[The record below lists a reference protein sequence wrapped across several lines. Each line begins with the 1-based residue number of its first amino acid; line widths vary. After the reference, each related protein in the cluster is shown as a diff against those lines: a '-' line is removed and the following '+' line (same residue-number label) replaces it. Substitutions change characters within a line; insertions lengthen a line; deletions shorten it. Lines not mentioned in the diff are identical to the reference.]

1 MKINIKEIAVGD
13 VFSEESHYIVEEIGK
28 DTIKFK
34 HTESGK
40 SVTLGYGYVQDLLNT
55 SDQYDK
61 EVKVTKEDK
70 KDGTPGIRTIFE
82 GIKSSEVFTVVFQK
96 QDKAKTKK
104 QYEAEREA
112 QRQEAVAIIDKAK
125 KQKKSMAEAYKL
137 ALEHV
142 QNNPIKDF
150 IEGEDRVLRGYKMQ
164 FVSRDGKYKCM
175 DMDVERNSK
184 ETGERL
190 VNINTISQLVY
201 NGVKYVVEK

>member
-82 GIKSSEVFTVVFQK
+82 GIKSSEVFTVVFKK

-112 QRQEAVAIIDKAK
+112 QRQEAVALIDKAK
-125 KQKKSMAEAYKL
+125 KAKKSMAVACKE
-137 ALEHV
+137 ALEHI

-175 DMDVERNSK
+175 DMDVVRGPK